1 MQKDDKIKIQSLAKA
16 YIQEHTTGGDSQKQ
30 AIAKLR
36 DVSEASFIKIL
47 QWKPGSRDDVSN
59 EMWRTVGYQVGWR
72 KKNTVF
78 VETLNAQTL
87 MMYYLLAKDY
97 GEMFCV
103 VGLAGWGKT
112 CTAEFF
118 TRSMR
123 GRNVF
128 YLRCKRTLN
137 KKYFLVDMLRAM
149 GKPYEGLN
157 VYDLMQAVVYELGRL
172 ENPLFIF
179 DEIDKLPDEILMFFI
194 ELYNELRYIC
204 GFMLQGQPRFITMIK
219 KGMERGKPG
228 YRELY
233 SRIGRN
239 FIQLVEP
246 SKKELAEIAKEN
258 GIAEDEIMEAVNESE
273 GDIRRIDRMY
283 IKKETKSNVE
293 RVKEQMK
300 RMRA

>member
-1 MQKDDKIKIQSLAKA
+1 MLKDDKLKIQALAKV
-16 YIQEHTTGGDSQKQ
+16 YIQEHTSGGESQKQ

-36 DVSEASFIKIL
+36 DVSEASFIKLL
-47 QWKPGSRDDVSN
+47 QWNASGKDDISN

-78 VETLNAQTL
+78 VETMNAQTL

-103 VGLAGWGKT
+103 LGLEGRGKT

-157 VYDLMQAVVYELGRL
+157 VYDLMAQVVYELGRM
-172 ENPLFIF
+172 ENPVFIF

-204 GFMLQGQPRFITMIK
+204 GFVLQGQPRFRQMVK
-219 KGMERGKPG
+219 KGMDRAKPG

-233 SRIGRN
+233 SRFGRSYIELLDLN
-239 FIQLVEP
+239 
-246 SKKELAEIAKEN
+246 KKEIAEIARAN
-258 GIAEDEIMEAVNESE
+258 GIDENEVMEAVNESE
-273 GDIRRIDRMY
+273 GDLRRIDRMY